1 MTDHAEI
8 HKSIRL
14 TLVLGRFDLSNEK
27 TCQEEVEAHLCEA
40 YPDWRINREHRL
52 SARDVPDFLIQG
64 VAVEVKMNAASPR
77 AIIRQLERY
86 AAHDKVRSLILLSNR
101 AVVLPAEING
111 KPVDGVS
118 LGRAWL

>member
-14 TLVLGRFDLSNEK
+14 TLGLGRFDLSNEK
-27 TCQEEVEAHLCEA
+27 ACQEEVEAHLTDA
-40 YPDWRINREHRL
+40 YPDWRIHREHRL

-77 AIIRQLERY
+77 AIVRQLERY
-86 AAHDKVRSLILLSNR
+86 ATHDKVRSLILLSNR

-111 KPVDGVS
+111 KPVAGVS